1 MSKSTEP
8 ISLEALNAIGG
19 TTYNHSGQMIKAD
32 KQYFLG
38 DDYEEYSAMD
48 ALCRSIM
55 EYPQNFYSVQGSEVI
70 GLSICYEF
78 NQSFIEVT
86 SKDRVDNQYTDEVH
100 FDNVDVVVLVNYPS
114 KLQIT
119 KANNANVSALS

>member
-8 ISLEALNAIGG
+8 LDLEQLTALGG

-32 KQYFLG
+32 NQYFLG

-55 EYPQNFYSVQGSEVI
+55 EYPQNFYSVQGNEII
-70 GLSICYEF
+70 GLSICYELG
-78 NQSFIEVT
+78 QSFIEVT
-86 SKDRVDNQYTDEVH
+86 SKDRVGNEHTDEVH